1 MRKGYKY
8 RSGSGFYDEDGKS
21 LFERDIETLAANQIY
36 APLKDKLND
45 PTETQ
50 FFDDDFVDF
59 LNENLPHTT
68 DVSRIYT
75 DLKLG
80 IGIKYGIYSLSNSFK
95 SELLWAYYASGHSGF
110 CIEYDIDIITKCL
123 NYNQHV
129 SLTNIVEVDYQNK
142 IPEINRNNSRQ
153 LFLHNNEKLLQTI
166 IGTKSLSWK
175 HEDEIRLIFEESG
188 LIEIDFRAVTAIY
201 FGKRILSEDIESIM
215 FNLKGRNI
223 KYYKIDF
230 VPNSYE
236 LIETPIE
243 DYYRNSPV
251 FLANDL
257 IYDEWFL
264 SKEYMEE
271 MYIHCDGLRKALE
284 IVKYEPMITKI
295 YQAVV
300 IGLENP
306 EFRVFTYT
314 KSKLAPIKTFSFKYD
329 NQMNLIQY

>member
-21 LFERDIETLAANQIY
+21 LFKRDIEALVENQIY

-50 FFDDDFVDF
+50 YVDSDFINF
-59 LNENLPHTT
+59 LNEDIPNST
-68 DVSRIYT
+68 DISKIYN
-75 DLKLG
+75 DLKLS
-80 IGIKYGIYSLSNSFK
+80 IGIKYGIYSLSNTFK
-95 SELLWAYYASGHSGF
+95 SELLWAYYASGHTGF
-110 CIEYDIDIITKCL
+110 CVEYDIDIIAKCL
-123 NYNQHV
+123 NYNQYA
-129 SLTNIVEVDYQNK
+129 SLTNFVEVDYQNK
-142 IPEINRNNSRQ
+142 IPEINRKNSRQ
-153 LFLHNNEKLLQTI
+153 LFMHNNEKLLQTI

-201 FGKRILSEDIESIM
+201 FGKRILPEDMEKIM
-215 FNLKGRNI
+215 FSLKGRNLR
-223 KYYKIDF
+223 YYKMDF

-243 DYYRNSPV
+243 DHYQNSPV

-257 IYDEWFL
+257 IYDDCFL

-271 MYIHCDGLRKALE
+271 TYIHRGSLKKALE
-284 IVKYEPMITKI
+284 IVKHEPMITKI
-295 YQAVV
+295 YQALV

-306 EFRVFTYT
+306 EFRVFAYT
-314 KSKLAPIKTFSFKYD
+314 KSQLAPIKIFSFKYD